1 MHVAPWDDTVRH
13 QSPAGIIGLH
23 LNFELHLPASATRES
38 VIASLSALRAFA
50 RTLPFAELS
59 PLRTDHDGQG
69 EGGHAE
75 RLAALRWWAELIA
88 TPCDTDDV
96 PLVGDASSAQGF
108 FVHPGKGCETA
119 TFGFLRRATATGTPI
134 DWYWHCSCKT
144 QYASTVSDAHL
155 ITCHTSLIGLLD
167 YAITLGIDVVVHDE
181 THYWESRDVSRLV
194 SEVRAMNQLVARIA
208 GKLSDALGDAK
219 DLQASIF
226 EHPRFE
232 RLEMGEDE

>member
-1 MHVAPWDDTVRH
+1 
-13 QSPAGIIGLH
+13 
-23 LNFELHLPASATRES
+23 
-38 VIASLSALRAFA
+38 
-50 RTLPFAELS
+50 
-59 PLRTDHDGQG
+59 
-69 EGGHAE
+69 
-75 RLAALRWWAELIA
+75 
-88 TPCDTDDV
+88 
-96 PLVGDASSAQGF
+96 
-108 FVHPGKGCETA
+108 
-119 TFGFLRRATATGTPI
+119 
-134 DWYWHCSCKT
+134 
-144 QYASTVSDAHL
+144 
-155 ITCHTSLIGLLD
+155 LLD